1 VRSTPAGAEVF
12 VDGERRGVTP
22 LTLRDLRL
30 GAHTVRVTR
39 SGYAPAEER
48 LTLDA
53 GRPSR
58 AVELALVSTAQAA
71 GAAGAP
77 GGEATA
83 GSLVV
88 DSRPAG
94 ARVLV
99 GGVPVGATPVTLT
112 ALRPGDHAVRIERTG
127 YVTINATARVEAGVR
142 TRLAV
147 SLTLERPQ

>member
-1 VRSTPAGAEVF
+1 
-12 VDGERRGVTP
+12 
-22 LTLRDLRL
+22 
-30 GAHTVRVTR
+30 
-39 SGYAPAEER
+39 
-48 LTLDA
+48 
-53 GRPSR
+53 
-58 AVELALVSTAQAA
+58 
-71 GAAGAP
+71 
-77 GGEATA
+77 
-83 GSLVV
+83 VV